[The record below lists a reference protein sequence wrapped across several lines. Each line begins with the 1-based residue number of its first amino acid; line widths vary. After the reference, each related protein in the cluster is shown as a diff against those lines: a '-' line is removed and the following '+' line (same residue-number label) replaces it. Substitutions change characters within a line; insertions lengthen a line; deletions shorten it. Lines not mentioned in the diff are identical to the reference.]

1 MKKIALAASLIFPLM
16 TGSHFVQAAD
26 PVWLEGKNDQ
36 VYSIKVYHSPS
47 CGCCKGWI
55 EHLEDHD
62 FKVESIEMNDVNP
75 IKQQYGV
82 PQEGASCHTAV
93 VNGKV
98 IEGHVPAQDI
108 KTLLA
113 SQNNIHLLT
122 VPGMPSGGPGMDFA
136 GARKDD
142 FSVYAMDKNGK
153 VSTYNRYEDY

>member
-1 MKKIALAASLIFPLM
+1 MRKILLGLTTAASMAVISASAL
-16 TGSHFVQAAD
+16 AAD
-26 PVWLEGKNDQ
+26 PVWLEGKTDQ

-55 EHLEDHD
+55 DHLEDHH
-62 FKVESIEMNDVNP
+62 FQVESIEMNDVDP

-82 PQEGASCHTAV
+82 PPQGASCHTAV

-122 VPGMPSGGPGMDFA
+122 VPGMPSGGPGMDFD
-136 GARKDD
+136 GARKDH

-153 VSTYNRYEDY
+153 VSTYHRYEDY